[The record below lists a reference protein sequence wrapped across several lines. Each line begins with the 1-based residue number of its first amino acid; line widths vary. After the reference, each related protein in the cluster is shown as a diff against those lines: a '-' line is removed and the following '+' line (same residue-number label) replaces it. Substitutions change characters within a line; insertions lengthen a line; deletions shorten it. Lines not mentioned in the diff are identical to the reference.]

1 MIQGH
6 LKPTPPRK
14 HLIPDRLLHAAQAQM
29 GLRAH
34 PKGGAESPLQMP
46 AGNAHF
52 ASQRLNPEISVPV
65 VKLRIRPIKPTI
77 RLAVLLELPEQEPSQ
92 QFRPDLLITGLPNP
106 VSNCLDVR
114 SPQLTH
120 VDA

>member
-1 MIQGH
+1 MKKMSLIVVSMIQGH
-6 LKPTPPRK
+6 LKPTPTRK

-52 ASQRLNPEISVPV
+52 ASQRLNPEIRMPV
-65 VKLRIRPIKPTI
+65 VKLGIRPIQPTI
-77 RLAVLLELPEQEPSQ
+77 RLAVLIQLPEQEPDQ
-92 QFRPDLLITGLPNP
+92 
-106 VSNCLDVR
+106 
-114 SPQLTH
+114 
-120 VDA
+120 